1 MSTEGGKL
9 VKNLGV
15 NESRVWLRN
24 TKKILSKKLLAIVI
38 MIVYNDFKNRKISL
52 IFKTEEI

>member
-1 MSTEGGKL
+1 MSKEGGKL

-38 MIVYNDFKNRKISL
+38 INDRI
-52 IFKTEEI
+52 